1 MLELVRDTANLI
13 SAGQD
18 WFLAL
23 PLLLQVLVG
32 AGAVVLLWVLWILV
46 RVILVALRATF
57 RGL

>member
-1 MLELVRDTANLI
+1 MLELMRDTADLI